1 VVHIQCPNQRLFP
14 SPSISPRVFGPEG
27 NMKVEGVIQPMAM
40 YMNQEAMDLNNAQN
54 EAIHIISI

>member
-1 VVHIQCPNQRLFP
+1 
-14 SPSISPRVFGPEG
+14 
-27 NMKVEGVIQPMAM
+27 MKVEGVIQPMAM